1 MKRFFFWVGIVV
13 AAVVVVI
20 GSVAAFVGLSGLPT
34 YDTRKIELT
43 VASTPERVEHGKRLA
58 AQLCSVCHMSTET
71 GRLSGTQLLDSP
83 PEFGVIYSRN
93 ITHHP
98 TAGIGSW
105 TDGDVAW
112 LLRTGIHPHTGRYLP
127 PWMPKFPHMSDE
139 DLFSII
145 AWLRSDDPTLQASGV
160 ASRDSELSLL
170 AKFLSRTAFKPFDY
184 PTAPIPHPD
193 TTKPLVYG
201 KYLTTGVYDCYQ
213 CHSADFATNNPLDPP
228 ASMGFFGGGTKMLDA
243 MGRPM
248 VTSNIT
254 SDKQHGIGRYT
265 REQFVTMMRT
275 GIRPNGS
282 PMRYPMVRMTSL
294 SDYALSSMYDY
305 LMSVPALP
313 NSITP
318 TQLAG
323 PWQTA
328 GARLWD
334 EKGCSGCHGASG
346 VGFADMRAASAKYPE
361 DSVLH
366 AVIQHQSMNNAL
378 SVMPIYQGHLTQSE
392 LSDLG
397 TYVRALKR

>member
-1 MKRFFFWVGIVV
+1 MKRVLFWVGVVV
-13 AAVVVVI
+13 AAVVAVI
-20 GSVAAFVGLSGLPT
+20 GSVAAFVGLSGLPI

-58 AQLCSVCHMSTET
+58 AQLCSVCHMNTET

-112 LLRTGIHPHTGRYLP
+112 LLRTGIHPHSGRYLP

-145 AWLRSDDPTLQASGV
+145 AWLRSDDPTLEASDV
-160 ASRDSELSLL
+160 ASRDSELSFL

-184 PTAPIPHPD
+184 PTDPIPHPD
-193 TTKPLVYG
+193 TTRPLVYG
-201 KYLTTGVYDCYQ
+201 KYLATGVYDCYQ

-228 ASMGFFGGGTKMLDA
+228 SSAGFFGGGTKMLDA
-243 MGRPM
+243 MGRPI
-248 VTSNIT
+248 VTANIT

-275 GIRPNGS
+275 GIRPDGS

-323 PWQTA
+323 PWKSA

-346 VGFADMRAASAKYPE
+346 VGFADMRAASSKYPE